1 MGHLLGEC
9 FSASPVE
16 RFFPRT
22 EMLPLPLGYLP
33 SLRFCRRLSVPLVLC
48 HAPCRPLLRITAHRR
63 LSPWGCWGRAPCG
76 QGRLSPPP
84 APPAAGAGLR
94 EGSSARRAALQRC
107 GAGPRPAGG
116 PARRCDRPD
125 RPVPP
130 RPPAARGRGRGRA
143 QGAALRG
150 WSRPGWARL
159 APCPPLGAARGG
171 EAASGVNKAGA
182 GAGGRRSHGASSGPR
197 DGGAARL
204 CLCAGSRRRLLLRRL
219 SPGARPGPARLLPA
233 SSPLRSAPR
242 RSAPRPAASPL
253 TNDVFCARRDE
264 R

>member
-16 RFFPRT
+16 RFLPRT

-94 EGSSARRAALQRC
+94 EGSDARPGRLAALCSALCCR
-107 GAGPRPAGG
+107 A
-116 PARRCDRPD
+116 PARRG
-125 RPVPP
+125 
-130 RPPAARGRGRGRA
+130 PPAARGRGRGRA
-143 QGAALRG
+143 LGAALRG

-171 EAASGVNKAGA
+171 EGASGVNKAGA
-182 GAGGRRSHGASSGPR
+182 GAGGRRSRGASAGPR
-197 DGGAARL
+197 DGGAARLCL